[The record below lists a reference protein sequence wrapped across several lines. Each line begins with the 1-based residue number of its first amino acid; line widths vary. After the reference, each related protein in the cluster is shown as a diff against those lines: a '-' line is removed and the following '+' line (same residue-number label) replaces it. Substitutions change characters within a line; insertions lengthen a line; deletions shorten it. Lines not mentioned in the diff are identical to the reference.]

1 VILVDT
7 NFLVAIANG
16 HDRYHTECLALAA
29 TIQTGFIVPVTVLP
43 EAAYLIHD
51 RLGHHVM
58 REFIRQMTGPSWT
71 IESLKADDLT
81 RALEVLEIYR
91 DNNLDFV
98 DATLVAIAERLNIQR
113 VLTLDQ
119 RHFRVIRPAHCPA
132 FEILPEI

>member
-1 VILVDT
+1 MILVDT
-7 NFLVAIANG
+7 SFLVAVANG
-16 HDRYHTECLALAA
+16 HDRYHAECLAMASV
-29 TIQTGFIVPVTVLP
+29 IQTGFMVPETVLP

-58 REFIRQMTGPSWT
+58 REFVRQMTGPSWT
-71 IESLKADDLT
+71 IESLQGTDLA
-81 RALEVLEIYR
+81 RSLEILQTYQ

-119 RHFRVIRPAHCPA
+119 RHFRIIRPAHCPA
-132 FEILPEI
+132 FELLPQI